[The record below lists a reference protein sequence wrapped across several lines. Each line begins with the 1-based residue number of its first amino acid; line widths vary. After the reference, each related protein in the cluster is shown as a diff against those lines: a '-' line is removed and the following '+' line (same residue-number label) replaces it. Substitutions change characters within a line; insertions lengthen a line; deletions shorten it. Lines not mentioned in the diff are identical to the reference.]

1 MVPCAASPRSQ
12 ALRRGTVG
20 VPQTQIANIQRTK
33 FERMPELRWTLDY
46 AIALLLIV
54 ASAIVP
60 RLWLRSRVWLW
71 RDAWGRGGGNH
82 GAHGGRHGQ
91 CGK

>member
-1 MVPCAASPRSQ
+1 
-12 ALRRGTVG
+12 LG
-20 VPQTQIANIQRTK
+20 
-33 FERMPELRWTLDY
+33 Y

-60 RLWLRSRVWLW
+60 RLWFRSGGWLW

-82 GAHGGRHGQ
+82 DAHG
-91 CGK
+91 